1 MLIIDRYAYTNS
13 LTDTNPNLKFGLVSV
28 SLILTIGFKNL
39 YLNSLIFILMT
50 ILIVLIAKIPIKAY
64 LKVLKIPMSFLILS
78 MFTILISISKKDILL
93 YSFKTFD
100 FYIGMDESS
109 INTTIKLF
117 TTAMA
122 GISAS
127 FFLSLTTPL
136 IDIIKVFKT
145 IKVPNVMIELL
156 VLIYRFI
163 FIFLE
168 ESRAIYHSQEIRF
181 GYISFKKSIE
191 SIALLLRSLL
201 LRVFLRYEYMT
212 ISLDCR
218 LYNGEFKIGD

>member
-145 IKVPNVMIELL
+145 IKVPNVIIELL

>member
-136 IDIIKVFKT
+136 IDIIIVFKT
-145 IKVPNVMIELL
+145 IKVPNVIIELL